1 MSLLPTSLLFVLVAA
16 AMTAVALAFVLP
28 RLWRGARIANAV
40 SYAAANADI
49 YRAALADL
57 EAERD
62 AGRLTADGYADAR
75 AELEHRLVGDTAEA
89 PDTGDEPAA
98 AHRGHGTRRAAV
110 AVGLVLPVLAAAL
123 YVVFGEPG
131 ALRGQRADVAL
142 AGTAG
147 ALTTPGMREDLVRH
161 LADNPRDGRGWV
173 MLGRLD
179 AAQDRFA
186 EAAAAFERALA
197 VAPKVAADPGI
208 WCEYADALGMAQGG
222 SLAGRP
228 RELVM
233 RALAMSPAHGRALE
247 MAGSAAF
254 EQREFDAAGR
264 YWRMLLA
271 QLPEGSPQ
279 HRELAAAIAR
289 AERLALAAGAVPTTN

>member
-1 MSLLPTSLLFVLVAA
+1 MISSPTPLLFALVAV
-16 AMTAVALAFVLP
+16 AMTVAALAFVLP
-28 RLWRGARIANAV
+28 RLWRGAKSANAV
-40 SYAAANADI
+40 SPSAANAGI
-49 YRAALADL
+49 YRDALADL

-62 AGRLTADGYADAR
+62 AGRLTAEGYADAR
-75 AELEHRLVGDTAEA
+75 ADLERRLVGDTAEPRHA
-89 PDTGDEPAA
+89 DAGPAA
-98 AHRGHGTRRAAV
+98 GYRREGTRCAAV
-110 AVGLVLPVLAAAL
+110 AVAIVLPALAAAL
-123 YVVFGEPG
+123 YLVFGAPG
-131 ALRGQRADVAL
+131 ALRDQHADAAIAGA
-142 AGTAG
+142 AGT
-147 ALTTPGMREDLVRH
+147 LTAPAMREDLVRH

-173 MLGRLD
+173 LLGRLD
-179 AAQDRFA
+179 ASQDRFA
-186 EAAAAFERALA
+186 EAAAAFEKALA

-222 SLAGRP
+222 NLAGRP

-247 MAGSAAF
+247 MAGSAAY
-254 EQREFDAAGR
+254 EQREFDGAAR

-289 AERLALAAGAVPTTN
+289 AERLALVTGAAPATN